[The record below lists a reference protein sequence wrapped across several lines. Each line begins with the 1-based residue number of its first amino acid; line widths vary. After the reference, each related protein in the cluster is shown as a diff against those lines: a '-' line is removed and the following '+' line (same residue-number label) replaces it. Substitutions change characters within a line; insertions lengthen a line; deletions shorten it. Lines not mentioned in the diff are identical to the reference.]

1 MASRTST
8 RPFRRLT
15 SSPVRQD
22 AGWQVNLCRSLSQ
35 TPVMVKSFHLTQSNK
50 SKKDTE
56 EEQQAEQEAQEPLPP
71 AAAGAQ
77 AKTGLFHV
85 FYVDV

>member
-1 MASRTST
+1 
-8 RPFRRLT
+8 
-15 SSPVRQD
+15 
-22 AGWQVNLCRSLSQ
+22 
-35 TPVMVKSFHLTQSNK
+35 MVKSFHLTQSNK

-85 FYVDV
+85 FCMDV